1 MLKMVTCPNGH
12 RLLGIQVVGDSATEL
27 VHIGQMALIANLP
40 VDTFIQT
47 TFNFPTMAEAYRLAA
62 LEIVHTREAA
72 SFEGQRRP
80 KVGNGIAST
89 FLSGSSCP

>member
-1 MLKMVTCPNGH
+1 MVTCPDGH
-12 RLLGIQVVGDSATEL
+12 RLLGIQVVGDGATEL

-40 VDTFIQT
+40 VDTFVHT

-72 SFEGQRRP
+72 SIEGQRQP
-80 KVGNGIAST
+80 KFENGIASPS
-89 FLSGSSCP
+89 LRVNSCL